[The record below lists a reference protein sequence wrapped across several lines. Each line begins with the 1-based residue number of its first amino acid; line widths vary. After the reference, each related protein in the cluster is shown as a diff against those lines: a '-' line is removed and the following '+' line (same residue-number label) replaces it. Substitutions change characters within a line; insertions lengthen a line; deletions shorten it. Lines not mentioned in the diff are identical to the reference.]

1 MREYQDEKR
10 SKEVFER
17 EGRQKEVVGRQGGSR
32 MRSSINEREGEM
44 K

>member
-1 MREYQDEKR
+1 MREYQNEER
-10 SKEVFER
+10 SKEFFER

-32 MRSSINEREGEM
+32 TRSSINEREGEM